1 MLNKDYPSSRMGE
14 GILANPLAVACCY
27 ATTVIERI
35 PSVCDILL
43 FGSVCKNKCHE
54 WSDIDIAVI
63 GLSENELE
71 ITLSLYDIVLSES
84 LFRVHPVYVTI
95 KEFNRVPP
103 DGFIDEI
110 KKGILLVSSN
120 HTQDLKK

>member
-1 MLNKDYPSSRMGE
+1 MEERTSDNL
-14 GILANPLAVACCY
+14 LAVASCY
-27 ATTVIERI
+27 ATTVIECI

-43 FGSVCKNKCHE
+43 FGSVCKNNCHE

-71 ITLSLYDIVLSES
+71 ITSSLYDIALSAG

-95 KEFNRVPP
+95 KEFNRIPS

-120 HTQDLKK
+120 YRKDTKR